1 MMRRDLGTWSTL
13 WASMRARSTASKQAL
28 QGAIPDLACEDPEGL
43 RLAIILTTAD
53 KESPGKLRATST
65 NDSRD

>member
-13 WASMRARSTASKQAL
+13 WASMQARSTASKRAL
-28 QGAIPDLACEDPEGL
+28 QGAIPDLAYEDPEGL
-43 RLAIILTTAD
+43 RLAIILTTD

-65 NDSRD
+65 NDSCD